1 MNDISIW
8 NMLKNINNSSL
19 PQTKWSLSTRYPNH
33 LLNIWIRVQ
42 KPLHVFQGLW
52 HLPSAVC
59 LFDGPKNH
67 GKSLLQKFG
76 EKKAVWKKI
85 DAAFW
90 ETNKRHANIALR
102 FWRFAARSRAS
113 LVKCCDS
120 WIKKVYPVHH
130 DARLIS
136 SFWVF
141 YLPPAWDSLS
151 TSVTLIPLLHSPR
164 FCFRKPLENQQ
175 HNNSTIHLKTLQI
188 CVQ

>member
-76 EKKAVWKKI
+76 EKKAVWKKLTPP
-85 DAAFW
+85 F
-90 ETNKRHANIALR
+90 EKPTNAMQTLLWDFGDLQLVLVLPWWSVVTAESKKCIPCIMMLVS
-102 FWRFAARSRAS
+102 SR
-113 LVKCCDS
+113 
-120 WIKKVYPVHH
+120 PFE
-130 DARLIS
+130 
-136 SFWVF
+136 SFTF
-141 YLPPAWDSLS
+141 RQREILFPP
-151 TSVTLIPLLHSPR
+151 
-164 FCFRKPLENQQ
+164 Q
-175 HNNSTIHLKTLQI
+175 
-188 CVQ
+188 